1 MWMLDTGQ
9 KVKQITQAHGQ
20 SEVTSLAQDLN
31 HTRILTGSTDGTIK
45 VRLLSRC
52 EMLFITNI
60 FLVLCIYLQ
69 LCKCISVIAIPLVT
83 CLIRG
88 NPKAHLKF

>member
-60 FLVLCIYLQ
+60 FFSTMYL
-69 LCKCISVIAIPLVT
+69 LAIMQVHICNCDSSCDL
-83 CLIRG
+83 
-88 NPKAHLKF
+88 FDSW